1 MQNESMSD
9 IIATYIN
16 KILQEQERIE
26 IQRKQMADRFQCV
39 PSQINY
45 VIKTR
50 FTPENGYVVESK
62 RGGGGYIRI
71 MKLDIADESD
81 FIDAML
87 GMVDEQT
94 SDRDAAAIITNLYN
108 NEIISKREA
117 QLMYAALDKDALS
130 LVDHPNSLRSEI
142 LRNLLVKLKYQ

>member
-87 GMVDEQT
+87 AMVDEQT

-130 LVDHPNSLRSEI
+130 LVDHPNRLRSEI